1 MDQKTKW
8 SLVKYFFVLSALF
21 VLGAC
26 SQGSKPPPRV
36 GEISAKSIEQVEEFI
51 QSQISENWPK
61 LAAAGEPI
69 PLQMFVRVGPTS
81 DPTICTSGELY
92 GPYVVTNGSVAGEQS
107 AAASQPTLRL
117 SNLGDLSV
125 CMIITSPVN
134 ADLDIEA
141 DTLYW
146 ETNEC
151 NNTPAAIAGVWKGN
165 YSCTSSCGNE
175 MGLVNLTIQ
184 QDENSAT
191 YSDGT
196 ANYEGT
202 VCGNEFK
209 FSGGGP
215 GYTESGTFI
224 LNSDGS
230 ASKTSSYQNTGD
242 SCAGTCSD
250 PNLVLQ

>member
-1 MDQKTKW
+1 
-8 SLVKYFFVLSALF
+8 
-21 VLGAC
+21 
-26 SQGSKPPPRV
+26 
-36 GEISAKSIEQVEEFI
+36 
-51 QSQISENWPK
+51 
-61 LAAAGEPI
+61 
-69 PLQMFVRVGPTS
+69 MFVRVGPTS
-81 DPTICTSGELY
+81 DATICDTGDLY
-92 GPYVVTNGSVAGEQS
+92 GPYVVANGAVQGDQS

-146 ETNEC
+146 QAEEC
-151 NNTPAAIAGVWKGN
+151 NTTPAPIEGVWEGS
-165 YSCTSSCGNE
+165 YSCTSSCVPE
-175 MGLVNLTIQ
+175 AGLVSLTIQ
-184 QDENSAT
+184 QDGNSAT
-191 YSDGT
+191 YSDGS

-209 FSGGGP
+209 FSGAGP

-230 ASKTSSYQNTGD
+230 ASKTSHYQNTGD
-242 SCAGTCSD
+242 SCSGNCSD